1 MESGTL
7 PFGLQVGAPRRTS
20 NAMGAWER
28 LAVAVLVAT
37 AACGLDKAGDVAESV
52 DAWGAGVH
60 AESGR
65 VPALAVDASR
75 DAKRAHD
82 ATVGAE
88 AEGDAPH
95 ARDVSPERS
104 VPPAETGADT
114 GSDVTA
120 DSRQPTDVKVRKDG
134 PRVDGVTPHHD
145 AGHDAGRDADHDA
158 GRTPP
163 PVDCVYS
170 FGCGLVRCGCD
181 QLCDVRSA
189 RAPSSTERR
198 T

>member
-120 DSRQPTDVKVRKDG
+120 DSTVGFTVIVSLSTLIKLKMINCIIRTNAEIPIKKMKTFLDIASRKVA
-134 PRVDGVTPHHD
+134 RVIIQMFLISFPPHL
-145 AGHDAGRDADHDA
+145 
-158 GRTPP
+158 P
-163 PVDCVYS
+163 
-170 FGCGLVRCGCD
+170 FELKK
-181 QLCDVRSA
+181 
-189 RAPSSTERR
+189 
-198 T
+198 